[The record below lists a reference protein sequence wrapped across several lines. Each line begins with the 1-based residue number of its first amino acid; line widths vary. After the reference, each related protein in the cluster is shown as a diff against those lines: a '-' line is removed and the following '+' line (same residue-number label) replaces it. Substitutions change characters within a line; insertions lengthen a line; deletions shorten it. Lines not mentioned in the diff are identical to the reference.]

1 MGSQFYFFFAFLV
14 LLFPCVK
21 LLDSATVGQAVA
33 VTNDCL
39 GIGGLVF
46 DKVKDKLLIF
56 AGVGNLVTHLNDIY
70 KEDAVMN
77 GLKELESKISQLT
90 NKMQWQFTDLK
101 AFIVENNFFTVRFWF
116 IGITE
121 LYFQEIAQTANT
133 LMKYQNDVLKNPNEH
148 SIGLF
153 RQAVERTPPLH
164 FAYKFISLFEQNET
178 NPLIWAMNADPYKTE
193 ETFERW
199 RKIIDGVLTQ
209 FLLLETFVN
218 GMFWDKNMYG
228 PNELRDKIYGIYGRI
243 DWLRGNYKRTYWP
256 GAVENII
263 HDVQD
268 NGNIKGNDAKALEI
282 KKHLM
287 SILNDH
293 IFYIIVYDPCESY
306 ENHAF
311 QGNKDQYMVSFRR
324 GGCNV
329 VVYRS
334 YHFLHCD
341 GNAIDR
347 IKDQVES
354 CRHGVIK
361 GRGSL
366 EDIPGMIRDKHV
378 SYTGFVGLIKKEHNV
393 VIRSANSYKAE
404 WGPGWWITAKGK
416 FYRDPINPSWG
427 LRDEWEENFILVAGF
442 H

>member
-1 MGSQFYFFFAFLV
+1 MGA
-14 LLFPCVK
+14 
-21 LLDSATVGQAVA
+21 SASVSEAVA

-70 KEDAVMN
+70 KDDAVMQ
-77 GLKELESKISQLT
+77 GLRELESKINQLT

-101 AFIVENNFFTVRFWF
+101 AFIVENNFYT
-116 IGITE
+116 
-121 LYFQEIAQTANT
+121 EIAETANT

-153 RQAVERTPPLH
+153 RQAAERTPPLH
-164 FAYKFISLFEQNET
+164 YAY
-178 NPLIWAMNADPYKTE
+178 
-193 ETFERW
+193 
-199 RKIIDGVLTQ
+199 
-209 FLLLETFVN
+209 LLLEAFVN
-218 GMFWDKNMYG
+218 GMFWDSNMYG
-228 PNELRDKIYGIYGRI
+228 PNELRDKIDGIYGRI

-293 IFYIIVYDPCESY
+293 IFYIIVYDHCGTY

-311 QGNKDQYMVSFRR
+311 QGNEDQYMVSFRR

-354 CRHGVIK
+354 CRHGVIRT
-361 GRGSL
+361 RGSL
-366 EDIPGMIRDKHV
+366 ESIPGMIRDKHV

-404 WGPGWWITAKGK
+404 WGPGWWITAKGDVYGASTPQLDLK
-416 FYRDPINPSWG
+416 TVSPFLLLSLQRTFRPRSVATRNSPLSENATEVISAACSMTLICSRAPSP
-427 LRDEWEENFILVAGF
+427 LKLYT
-442 H
+442 